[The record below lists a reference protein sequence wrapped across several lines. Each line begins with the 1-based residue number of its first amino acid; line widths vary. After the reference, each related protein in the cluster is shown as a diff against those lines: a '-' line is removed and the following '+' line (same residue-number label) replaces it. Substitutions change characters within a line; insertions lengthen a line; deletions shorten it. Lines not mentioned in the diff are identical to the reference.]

1 MDRDQTEIGQAG
13 VFSKTGIIKMS
24 KPYIPKE
31 ISWLSF
37 NDRVLQEAENK
48 DAPLIERLKFM
59 GIYSNNLDEYFR
71 VRVATLKRISM
82 FGSKSRK
89 ILGYN
94 PKATLKRIHE
104 IVLTQTTKFEKNYS
118 KLLKELENHKVHII
132 NERQLTPD
140 QVEFVR
146 DYFHKEVRTRLM
158 PYLIDKDSE
167 FPNLTDDAIYLAIHL
182 SKNDSLKRRY
192 ALLEIPTDILPRFI
206 LLPEKGEDKYIIFLD
221 DIIRFGLKDIFFI
234 FDFDEI
240 SAYTIKLTKDAELEI
255 ADDISE
261 SYIDKLSKSLQ
272 QRKKGTPVR
281 FIYDR
286 CLPPDLLKII
296 TKKLN
301 FGTDDVIIP
310 SNRYHNFKDFMKFP
324 DLGKKQFHNAE
335 LIPVYH
341 RDIQVGKSILSVIKE
356 KDVMLFFPYHPFDH
370 FIDLLREASIDPYV
384 TSVQITLY
392 RLARNSSVINALLN
406 AVRNGKDVTTVVE
419 LQARFDEEANI
430 QWGNKLLEE
439 GVKVIYGVPGLK
451 VHSKLCLIT
460 RVKNKVT
467 ERYAAVGTGNFN
479 EDTARIYTDH
489 LLLTSNKKITYEVFK
504 AFNFFSVNYKKD
516 NFYHLV
522 LSPFFLR
529 NKVTLLIENEIRN
542 ARAGKKAF
550 IYLKLNNLT
559 DIDIINYLYEASSAG
574 VKIRLI
580 IRGMLSLVPGIKKVS
595 DNIKAIGIV
604 DRFLEHSRFMIF
616 CNDGNEQVFITSAD
630 LMPRNLDHRIEVTC
644 PIFDKNI
651 KLELRKIFDIQWEDN
666 VKARIFNES
675 QSNDFVKSDGKSIQS
690 QIEVYNYLKK
700 VNDKSPE
707 KGFSQ
712 PAKTS

>member
-1 MDRDQTEIGQAG
+1 
-13 VFSKTGIIKMS
+13 
-24 KPYIPKE
+24 
-31 ISWLSF
+31 
-37 NDRVLQEAENK
+37 
-48 DAPLIERLKFM
+48 
-59 GIYSNNLDEYFR
+59 
-71 VRVATLKRISM
+71 
-82 FGSKSRK
+82 
-89 ILGYN
+89 
-94 PKATLKRIHE
+94 
-104 IVLTQTTKFEKNYS
+104 
-118 KLLKELENHKVHII
+118 
-132 NERQLTPD
+132 
-140 QVEFVR
+140 VEFVR
-146 DYFHKEVRTRLM
+146 NYFHKEVRTRLM

-167 FPNLTDDAIYLAIHL
+167 LPNLTDDAIYLAIYL
-182 SKNDSLKRRY
+182 AKKNIQKRRY

-206 LLPEKGEDKYIIFLD
+206 LLPEKGEEKYIIFLD

-272 QRKKGTPVR
+272 QRKKGTPTR

-286 CLPPDLLKII
+286 CLPQDLLKIL
-296 TKKLN
+296 TKKLH

-324 DLGKKQFHNAE
+324 SLGKNQFHNAE
-335 LIPVYH
+335 LVPILH
-341 RDIQVGKSILSVIKE
+341 RDIQFGKSILSAVKE

-370 FIDLLREASIDPYV
+370 FIDLLREASIDPFV

-430 QWGNKLLEE
+430 QWGNKLLDE
-439 GVKVIYGVPGLK
+439 GVRVIYGVPGLK

-460 RVKNKVT
+460 RVKNDIT

-479 EDTARIYTDH
+479 EDTARVYTDH
-489 LLLTSNKKITYEVFK
+489 LLMTTNKKITNEVFK

-529 NKVTLLIENEIRN
+529 NKVTSLIENEIKN
-542 ARAGKKAF
+542 AREGKKAF

-559 DIDIINYLYEASSAG
+559 DIEIINLLYAASSAG

-580 IRGMLSLVPGIKKVS
+580 IRGMLSLVPGIKKLS
-595 DNIKAIGIV
+595 ENIKAIGIV
-604 DRFLEHSRFMIF
+604 DRYLEHSRFMIF
-616 CNDGNEQVFITSAD
+616 CNDGNEHVYITSAD

-666 VKARIFNES
+666 VKARIFDES
-675 QSNDFVKSDGKSIQS
+675 QSNEFVKCQGKNNQS

-700 VNDKSPE
+700 VNEKSLE
-707 KGFSQ
+707 K
-712 PAKTS
+712 

>member
-1 MDRDQTEIGQAG
+1 
-13 VFSKTGIIKMS
+13 MS

-48 DAPLIERLKFM
+48 DTPLIERLKFM

-82 FGSKSRK
+82 FGPKSKK
-89 ILGYN
+89 ILGYS
-94 PKATLKRIHE
+94 PKTALKKIHE

-118 KLLKELENHKVHII
+118 KLLKELENHKVFII
-132 NERQLTPD
+132 NEKQLTGE
-140 QVEFVR
+140 QVEFVQN
-146 DYFHKEVRTRLM
+146 YFHKEVRTRLM
-158 PYLIDKDSE
+158 PYLIDKDAE
-167 FPNLTDDAIYLAIHL
+167 FPNLTDDAIYLAIYL
-182 SKNDSLKRRY
+182 LQKNTSKRRY

-206 LLPEKGEDKYIIFLD
+206 LLPEKGEEKYIIFLD
-221 DIIRFGLKDIFFI
+221 DIIRFGLKEIFFI

-261 SYIDKLSKSLQ
+261 SYIDKLSRSLQ

-286 CLPPDLLKII
+286 CLPEDLLKII

-301 FGTDDVIIP
+301 FGADDVIIP

-324 DLGKKQFHNAE
+324 SLGQPQFHNQE
-335 LIPVYH
+335 LIPVHH
-341 RDIQVGKSILSVIKE
+341 RDIQSGKSILSVVKE

-370 FIDLLREASIDPYV
+370 FIDLLREASIDPFV

-406 AVRNGKDVTTVVE
+406 AVRNGKAVTTVVE

-430 QWGNKLLEE
+430 QWGNKLMDE

-460 RVKNKVT
+460 RTKNKIT
-467 ERYAAVGTGNFN
+467 ERYAAIGTGNFN
-479 EDTARIYTDH
+479 EDTARVYTDH

-504 AFNFFSVNYKKD
+504 AFNFFSINYKKD

-542 ARAGKKAF
+542 AKAGKKAF
-550 IYLKLNNLT
+550 IYMKLNNLT

-580 IRGMLSLVPGIKKVS
+580 VRGMLSLVPGIKKLS
-595 DNIKAIGIV
+595 ENIKAIGIV

-616 CNDGNEQVFITSAD
+616 CNDGNDQVYITSAD

-666 VKARIFNES
+666 VKARVFNES
-675 QSNDFVKSDGKSIQS
+675 QSNEFVKSDGKKIQS
-690 QIEVYNYLKK
+690 QIEVYNYLRK
-700 VNDKSPE
+700 VNE
-707 KGFSQ
+707 K
-712 PAKTS
+712 AVEK

>member
-1 MDRDQTEIGQAG
+1 M
-13 VFSKTGIIKMS
+13 SKT
-24 KPYIPKE
+24 YIPKE

-37 NDRVLQEAENK
+37 NERVLQEAENK
-48 DAPLIERLKFM
+48 DIPLIERFKFL

-71 VRVATLKRISM
+71 VRVATIKRISQY
-82 FGSKSRK
+82 GPKSKN

-94 PKATLKRIHE
+94 PKATLKKIHE
-104 IVLTQTTKFEKNYS
+104 IVLIQNTRFEKNYTR
-118 KLLKELENHKVHII
+118 LIKELESHKIHII
-132 NERQLTPD
+132 NEKQLNPE
-140 QVEFVR
+140 QVEFVQK
-146 DYFHKEVRTRLM
+146 YFHKEVRTRLM
-158 PYLIDKDSE
+158 PYLIEKDSE
-167 FPNLTDDAIYLAIHL
+167 LPNLTDDAIYLAVYL
-182 SKNDSLKRRY
+182 SKKDSQKKRY
-192 ALLEIPTDILPRFI
+192 ALLEVPTDILPRFI
-206 LLPEKGEDKYIIFLD
+206 VFPEKDEEKHIIFLD

-261 SYIDKLSKSLQ
+261 SYIDKLSRSLQ
-272 QRKKGTPVR
+272 QRKKGSPVR

-286 CLPPDLLKII
+286 CLPEDLLKII
-296 TKKLN
+296 TRKLN
-301 FGTDDVIIP
+301 FGPDDVIIP

-324 DLGKKQFHNAE
+324 NLGKKQFYYE
-335 LIPVYH
+335 DLVPIPH
-341 RDIQVGKSILSVIKE
+341 RDIQIGKSILSAIKK
-356 KDVMLFFPYHPFDH
+356 KDIMLFFPYHPFDH
-370 FIDLLREASIDPYV
+370 FIDLLREASIDPFV
-384 TSVQITLY
+384 TSIQITLY

-430 QWGNKLLEE
+430 LWGNKLLDE

-460 RVKNKVT
+460 RVKSDVT

-489 LLLTSNKKITYEVFK
+489 LLLTTNKKITNEVYK

-529 NKVTLLIENEIRN
+529 NKIILLIENEIKN
-542 ARAGKKAF
+542 AKEGKKAY

-559 DIDIINYLYEASSAG
+559 DTEIISYLYEASNAG

-580 IRGMLSLVPGIKKVS
+580 IRGMLSLVPGIKKTS
-595 DNIKAIGIV
+595 ENIKAIGIV
-604 DRFLEHSRFMIF
+604 DRFLEHSRFLIF
-616 CNDGNEQVFITSAD
+616 CNGGVEQIFISSAD

-644 PIFDKNI
+644 PIFDKN
-651 KLELRKIFDIQWEDN
+651 LRSDIRNIFDIQWKDN
-666 VKARIFNES
+666 VKARIFDET
-675 QSNDFVKSDGKSIQS
+675 QSNEFVKPGKEIIQS
-690 QIEVYNYLKK
+690 QKEVYNYIKMT
-700 VNDKSPE
+700 NE
-707 KGFSQ
+707 KAQ
-712 PAKTS
+712 